1 MFMCFKISI
10 NKSLAILITLLLIFP
25 VSIFY
30 CQDYSKIVRLSGK
43 ISNPNSDKIFIRG
56 KDLPDGSAVKQFF
69 LISYDFTFGSMNSDY
84 LINLGVIVI
93 DFGFILKF
101 NVCSIIG
108 FGIAYYLLKY
118 FR

>member
-1 MFMCFKISI
+1 MKSRSI
-10 NKSLAILITLLLIFP
+10 KLIIFGLCTGALIGTL
-25 VSIFY
+25 VGN
-30 CQDYSKIVRLSGK
+30 VLS
-43 ISNPNSDKIFIRG
+43 FL
-56 KDLPDGSAVKQFF
+56 LPDGSAVKQFF

-84 LINLGVIVI
+84 LIDLGVIVI

-101 NVCSIIG
+101 NVFSIIG

>member
-1 MFMCFKISI
+1 MKNRSI
-10 NKSLAILITLLLIFP
+10 KLIIFGLCAGALIGTLVRNVLSLLL
-25 VSIFY
+25 
-30 CQDYSKIVRLSGK
+30 
-43 ISNPNSDKIFIRG
+43 
-56 KDLPDGSAVKQFF
+56 PDCSAVKQFF
-69 LISYDFTFGSMNSDY
+69 LISYDFTFGSINSDY
-84 LINLGVIVI
+84 LIDLGIVVV

>member
-1 MFMCFKISI
+1 MTRRSI
-10 NKSLAILITLLLIFP
+10 QLIVFGLCSGSLLGTL
-25 VSIFY
+25 VG
-30 CQDYSKIVRLSGK
+30 D
-43 ISNPNSDKIFIRG
+43 FIAFL
-56 KDLPDGSAVKQFF
+56 LPDGSAVKQFF
-69 LISYDFTFGSMNSDY
+69 LLSYDLTFGSMTSDY

>member
-1 MFMCFKISI
+1 M
-10 NKSLAILITLLLIFP
+10 LELIGTL
-25 VSIFY
+25 VGN
-30 CQDYSKIVRLSGK
+30 VLS
-43 ISNPNSDKIFIRG
+43 FL
-56 KDLPDGSAVKQFF
+56 LPDGSAVKQF
-69 LISYDFTFGSMNSDY
+69 LISYDFTFGSINSDN
-84 LINLGVIVI
+84 LIDLGIVVV

>member
-1 MFMCFKISI
+1 MKNRSI
-10 NKSLAILITLLLIFP
+10 KLIFFGLCAGAIIGTLIGN
-25 VSIFY
+25 V
-30 CQDYSKIVRLSGK
+30 
-43 ISNPNSDKIFIRG
+43 ISFL
-56 KDLPDGSAVKQFF
+56 LPDGSAVKQFF
-69 LISYDFTFGSMNSDY
+69 LISYDFNFGSMDCNH
-84 LINLGVIVI
+84 LIDLGVIVV

>member
-1 MFMCFKISI
+1 MNRRSI
-10 NKSLAILITLLLIFP
+10 KLIIFGLCTGALIGTFVGNILAFLLP
-25 VSIFY
+25 E
-30 CQDYSKIVRLSGK
+30 
-43 ISNPNSDKIFIRG
+43 
-56 KDLPDGSAVKQFF
+56 GSAVKQFF

-84 LINLGVIVI
+84 LIDLGVIVI

>member
-1 MFMCFKISI
+1 MTRRSI
-10 NKSLAILITLLLIFP
+10 QLIVFGLCSGALLGTLVGDFIAFLLP
-25 VSIFY
+25 A
-30 CQDYSKIVRLSGK
+30 
-43 ISNPNSDKIFIRG
+43 
-56 KDLPDGSAVKQFF
+56 GSAVKQFF
-69 LISYDFTFGSMNSDY
+69 LLSYDFTFGSMNSDY
-84 LINLGVIVI
+84 LIDLGVIVI

>member
-1 MFMCFKISI
+1 MK
-10 NKSLAILITLLLIFP
+10 NRSL
-25 VSIFY
+25 
-30 CQDYSKIVRLSGK
+30 KIV
-43 ISNPNSDKIFIRG
+43 IFGLCAGALMGTMLGNIFSFL
-56 KDLPDGSAVKQFF
+56 LPEGSAVKQFF
-69 LISYDFTFGSMNSDY
+69 LTSINFTFGSMNSDY
-84 LINLGVIVI
+84 LLDLGIIIV

>member
-1 MFMCFKISI
+1 MKNRSI
-10 NKSLAILITLLLIFP
+10 KLIF
-25 VSIFY
+25 FGL
-30 CQDYSKIVRLSGK
+30 CSGAL
-43 ISNPNSDKIFIRG
+43 IGTLIGNVLAFL
-56 KDLPDGSAVKQFF
+56 LPDGSAVKQFF
-69 LISYDFTFGSMNSDY
+69 LITHDFTFGSIESNH
-84 LINLGVIVI
+84 LIDSNHFIDLGVIVV

>member
-1 MFMCFKISI
+1 MKKRSI
-10 NKSLAILITLLLIFP
+10 KLIF
-25 VSIFY
+25 FGL
-30 CQDYSKIVRLSGK
+30 CTGAIVGTLVG
-43 ISNPNSDKIFIRG
+43 NLLAFL
-56 KDLPDGSAVKQFF
+56 LPEGSAVKQFF

-84 LINLGVIVI
+84 LIDLGVIVI
-93 DFGFILKF
+93 DFGFILKV

>member
-1 MFMCFKISI
+1 MKNRSI
-10 NKSLAILITLLLIFP
+10 KLVIFGLSAGAVLGTIIGDVLFFLLP
-25 VSIFY
+25 E
-30 CQDYSKIVRLSGK
+30 
-43 ISNPNSDKIFIRG
+43 
-56 KDLPDGSAVKQFF
+56 GSAVKQFF
-69 LISYDFTFGSMNSDY
+69 MISYDFSFGSINDSY
-84 LINLGVIVI
+84 LIDLGIIVL

>member
-1 MFMCFKISI
+1 MTRRSI
-10 NKSLAILITLLLIFP
+10 HLIVFGLCSGSLLGTL
-25 VSIFY
+25 VG
-30 CQDYSKIVRLSGK
+30 D
-43 ISNPNSDKIFIRG
+43 FIAFL
-56 KDLPDGSAVKQFF
+56 LPDGSAVKQFF
-69 LISYDFTFGSMNSDY
+69 LLSYDLTFGSMNSDY

>member
-1 MFMCFKISI
+1 MKPRSVKLIVFGLCIGA
-10 NKSLAILITLLLIFP
+10 LLGTLVGDILTFL
-25 VSIFY
+25 
-30 CQDYSKIVRLSGK
+30 
-43 ISNPNSDKIFIRG
+43 
-56 KDLPDGSAVKQFF
+56 LPDGSAVKQFF
-69 LISYDFTFGSMNSDY
+69 LLSYNLNFGSMNSDY
-84 LINLGVIVI
+84 LIDLGIIII

>member
-1 MFMCFKISI
+1 MKSRSI
-10 NKSLAILITLLLIFP
+10 KLIIFGLCAGALIGTL
-25 VSIFY
+25 VGN
-30 CQDYSKIVRLSGK
+30 VLS
-43 ISNPNSDKIFIRG
+43 FL
-56 KDLPDGSAVKQFF
+56 LPDGSAVKQFF
-69 LISYDFTFGSMNSDY
+69 LISYDFTFGSINSDN
-84 LINLGVIVI
+84 LIDLGIMVV